1 MLICPFAPGLLPLFT
16 IDSVATTPSP
26 RAHPLSRTK
35 FTPAEL
41 NNLATPRAR
50 RAAAAL
56 SVLRGFSRWDDQGQ
70 VLQNTTSEIF
80 NVGTKDYDGR
90 RELQSS
96 CQPSSNLVARKDPL
110 DSPSD
115 SSSFPGT
122 SLPPSYVS
130 PCWRRPPTS
139 SPPGKRSRDGCRS
152 GACHSSSS
160 GGTAA
165 IPTSIS
171 PSESVDNAFRVD
183 NAMHHPLTRGVKT
196 GSVISV
202 PEALGLAFGTPM
214 EMCVAVPNEQR
225 TCECILSS

>member
-1 MLICPFAPGLLPLFT
+1 M
-16 IDSVATTPSP
+16 
-26 RAHPLSRTK
+26 
-35 FTPAEL
+35 
-41 NNLATPRAR
+41 
-50 RAAAAL
+50 L
-56 SVLRGFSRWDDQGQ
+56 SVLRGFSLWDDQGQ
-70 VLQNTTSEIF
+70 VSGWYSE
-80 NVGTKDYDGR
+80 YDKRDIQRGGSGGR

-96 CQPSSNLVARKDPL
+96 RQPSSNPVARKYPL
-110 DSPSD
+110 GSPSD
-115 SSSFPGT
+115 SSSFAKT

-130 PCWRRPPTS
+130 LCGRRPPTS

-160 GGTAA
+160 SGTAA

-225 TCECILSS
+225 TCECILSSQLLVRSGLRGRECVGVHHHSHTGVKHTFSERRTTSSRPRSGTRLSSQK